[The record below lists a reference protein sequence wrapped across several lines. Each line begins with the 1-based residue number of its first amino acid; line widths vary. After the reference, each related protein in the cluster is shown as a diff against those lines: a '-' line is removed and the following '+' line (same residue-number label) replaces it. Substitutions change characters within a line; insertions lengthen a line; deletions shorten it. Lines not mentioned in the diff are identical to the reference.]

1 MLRPERGSA
10 AISRIASAIVVVILV
25 VAGVTGVAVYY
36 GAAPGRES
44 TVLATLQSNSDFST
58 LVSALST
65 ASVASTLSSSAPHTI
80 FAPTNE
86 AFSNLPPG
94 VLTTLLGNRTE
105 LTSVLN
111 YQIVAGNLNETNM
124 FVLTSLVTLQGSS
137 LSVGV
142 YLTGLEVGG
151 NASLTHAA
159 IPCTNGIIYPI
170 DTVLMPPKAAPSTLE
185 ETTIL
190 QTAESLGLNYLVE
203 GLETA
208 ALANT
213 LSSPGAYTL
222 FAPTNAAMT
231 VFSCGNPYNNC
242 LADLAILFSNQS
254 AITLVMEDDIAQGN
268 FTSAQLVTTGS
279 VTTLGGQTLQV
290 TTTSGIVSVGAAHI
304 TQEDIRC
311 TNGYIDIVDLILVPP
326 SVNHWWS

>member
-1 MLRPERGSA
+1 M
-10 AISRIASAIVVVILV
+10 
-25 VAGVTGVAVYY
+25 
-36 GAAPGRES
+36 
-44 TVLATLQSNSDFST
+44 
-58 LVSALST
+58 
-65 ASVASTLSSSAPHTI
+65 PHTI

-94 VLTTLLGNRTE
+94 AFTALLGNLTE
-105 LTSVLN
+105 LASVLN
-111 YQIVAGNLNETNM
+111 YQIVAGNLNETSM

-142 YLTGLEVGG
+142 YETGLEVGG
-151 NASLTHAA
+151 NASLTQPG
-159 IPCTNGIIYPI
+159 IPCTNGVIYPI
-170 DTVLMPPKAAPSTLE
+170 DAVLMPPKPASPTTA

-203 GLETA
+203 GIETA

-231 VFSCGNPYNNC
+231 VFSCGSPYNNC
-242 LADLAILFSNQS
+242 LADLEILFSNQS
-254 AITLVMEDDIAQGN
+254 AITLVMEDNIAQGN
-268 FTSAQLVTTGS
+268 FTSAQLVTAGS
-279 VTTLGGQTLQV
+279 VTTLGGQTLLV
-290 TTTSGIVSVGAAHI
+290 TTNSGIVSVGAAHI
-304 TQEDIRC
+304 TQKDIRC

-326 SVNHWWS
+326 GVNH